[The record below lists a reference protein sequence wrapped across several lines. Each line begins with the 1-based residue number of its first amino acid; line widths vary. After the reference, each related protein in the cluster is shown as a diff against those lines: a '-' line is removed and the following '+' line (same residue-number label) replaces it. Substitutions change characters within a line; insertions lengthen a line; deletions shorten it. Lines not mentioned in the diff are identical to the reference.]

1 MCVGGGGV
9 GVTVH
14 ISSLNAFFY
23 SLITNVNF
31 EGQAF
36 ASLLSNDREH
46 AYIRAQ

>member
-1 MCVGGGGV
+1 MCVCGGGV

-36 ASLLSNDREH
+36 VSLLSGDREH
-46 AYIRAQ
+46 AHV